1 MNLSFE
7 DMLIEVWRQT
17 IVENAKILTLGEQHF
32 PVRRTAKRG
41 LRQVDFTFD
50 GEDIRGLEQN
60 PNTKSRWTQM
70 ARSGKK
76 VLQFLSNVRYIANV
90 EEGKVPF
97 TAAPPNLAAIAPTV
111 GFAQTATRDRSTAR
125 RSRIPSFPP
134 MVQFRRGSIY
144 ANSPSRSFRLHRG

>member
-17 IVENAKILTLGEQHF
+17 LVENAKTLRLGDERF
-32 PVRRTAKRG
+32 AVRRTPKSG

-60 PNTKSRWTQM
+60 PNTKSHWAQM

-76 VLQFLSNVRYIANV
+76 VLQFLSGGRYIANV
-90 EEGKVPF
+90 VDGKVTLYSGP
-97 TAAPPNLAAIAPTV
+97 
-111 GFAQTATRDRSTAR
+111 DRA
-125 RSRIPSFPP
+125 
-134 MVQFRRGSIY
+134 
-144 ANSPSRSFRLHRG
+144 

>member
-17 IVENAKILTLGEQHF
+17 LVENAKILTLGEQRF
-32 PVRRTAKRG
+32 PIRRTTKSG

-60 PNTKSRWTQM
+60 PNTKSHWAQM

-76 VLQFLSNVRYIANV
+76 VLQFLSNGRYIANV
-90 EEGKVPF
+90 TDGKV
-97 TAAPPNLAAIAPTV
+97 TLYS
-111 GFAQTATRDRSTAR
+111 GRDRT
-125 RSRIPSFPP
+125 
-134 MVQFRRGSIY
+134 
-144 ANSPSRSFRLHRG
+144 